1 MLKLRVCV
9 CMGGWR
15 TVEKR
20 VEVVREGKIPEPGKR
35 GRGMRGPNW
44 ELTDLQKGSNF
55 GKNPSRGQAEA

>member
-1 MLKLRVCV
+1 
-9 CMGGWR
+9 MGGWR